1 MNLSTLQKI
10 AMNVSCNRWNNE
22 FVEHEEIGK
31 GGFASVFKAKN
42 YFDENLYAVKRIKLR
57 VRNMKGKID
66 EELERV
72 LNESKFLAR
81 VNHSNVLRYYNS
93 WLEISTK
100 TKPGAKTGS
109 KPKLYKSNTLDSDV
123 FASRLASIESIGD
136 FATRDSY
143 NTLNS
148 PRVIFDRGNSRMNS
162 GVFSFESCADP
173 VDPCEE
179 KLTNAIQ
186 DHPTLR
192 KASPPTKQQRT
203 IPGQPN
209 SILDA
214 FAMAIPED
222 EELDSIMMFIQTE
235 LCSETLT
242 DYIQARNQELSQTSR
257 KDPEGAQRLWKEYL
271 KEAICFGK
279 QILDGLSHI
288 HSHRII
294 HRDLKPQN
302 IFLNGKTCKIGDFG
316 LIKKNSSL
324 YNLDGSPKECL
335 NVEGWDNLKSP
346 QDKKNLSPKSMKS
359 CESKDEIFY
368 FTADDEVT
376 GNIGTKIYASPE
388 QWEGDKEKFDS
399 RADIYSLGII
409 FLLLFYPMS
418 TMMEQLRVISD
429 SKEGKF
435 PADLEKNLPNIAAI
449 IKKMMAHDPNERP
462 SIEAISLSLKL
473 PVEVITGVTGKVML
487 RREGSYTWSDKYF
500 KLVDDNLYIFK
511 KEQDK
516 KAESVYD
523 LSEWSLH
530 FRESGEKVEEEEVP
544 DEVDSKTKNE
554 GWIAIEDPLK
564 LGCEFKAENLE
575 KTVELFNTF
584 NRH

>member
-10 AMNVSCNRWNNE
+10 AMNVSCNRWKNE
-22 FVEHEEIGK
+22 FAEHEEIGK

-81 VNHSNVLRYYNS
+81 VNHPNVLRYYNS

-100 TKPGAKTGS
+100 SKPGAKPGT
-109 KPKLYKSNTLDSDV
+109 KPKFGKSDTLDSDA
-123 FASRLASIESIGD
+123 FTSRLASIDSFGD
-136 FATRDSY
+136 FPTKDSY
-143 NTLNS
+143 NVLNS
-148 PRVIFDRGNSRMNS
+148 PRMIFDRSDSRMNS
-162 GVFSFESCADP
+162 GVFSFENCADP
-173 VDPCEE
+173 VEPCEE
-179 KLTNAIQ
+179 KLATAIKE
-186 DHPTLR
+186 HPTLN
-192 KASPPTKQQRT
+192 KINPPTTNKPRN

-222 EELDSIMMFIQTE
+222 EELESLMMFIQTE
-235 LCSETLT
+235 LCSETLS
-242 DYIQARNQELSQTSR
+242 DYISARNEELS
-257 KDPEGAQRLWKEYL
+257 KLKGKNPEGYQRLWKEDL
-271 KEAICFGK
+271 KEALCFGK
-279 QILDGLSHI
+279 QILDGISHI
-288 HSHRII
+288 HSHHII

-302 IFLNGKTCKIGDFG
+302 IFINDKTCKIGDFG

-324 YNLDGSPKECL
+324 YNFDGSPKEL
-335 NVEGWDNLKSP
+335 MSQQSLESP
-346 QDKKNLSPKSMKS
+346 QKATILSQKSDVK
-359 CESKDEIFY
+359 EEIIY

-399 RADIYSLGII
+399 RADIYSLGVI
-409 FLLLFYPMS
+409 FLLLFHPMS
-418 TMMEQLRVISD
+418 TMMEQLRVIND

-435 PADLEKNLPNIAAI
+435 PVEFEKNLPNIAAVV
-449 IKKMMAHDPNERP
+449 KKMMSHDPNERP
-462 SIEAISLSLKL
+462 SIETISQSLKL
-473 PVEVITGVTGKVML
+473 PVEICTGLQGKMLL
-487 RREGSYTWSDKYF
+487 RREGSYTWSDKFF
-500 KLVDDNLYIFK
+500 KLIDYNLFIFK

-530 FRESGEKVEEEEVP
+530 FKAPGEEEKEKIS
-544 DEVDSKTKNE
+544 ENEKEKTNG

-564 LGCEFKAENLE
+564 LGCEFKADNLD
-575 KTVELFNTF
+575 KTVELFKTF
-584 NRH
+584 SRH

>member
-1 MNLSTLQKI
+1 
-10 AMNVSCNRWNNE
+10 
-22 FVEHEEIGK
+22 
-31 GGFASVFKAKN
+31 
-42 YFDENLYAVKRIKLR
+42 
-57 VRNMKGKID
+57 
-66 EELERV
+66 
-72 LNESKFLAR
+72 
-81 VNHSNVLRYYNS
+81 VN
-93 WLEISTK
+93 
-100 TKPGAKTGS
+100 
-109 KPKLYKSNTLDSDV
+109 
-123 FASRLASIESIGD
+123 
-136 FATRDSY
+136 
-143 NTLNS
+143 
-148 PRVIFDRGNSRMNS
+148 
-162 GVFSFESCADP
+162 
-173 VDPCEE
+173 PCEE

-186 DHPTLR
+186 ENPTLR
-192 KASPPTKQQRT
+192 KASPPTKQHRP

-242 DYIQARNQELSQTSR
+242 DYIQARNQELSKINR
-257 KDPEGAQRLWKEYL
+257 KDVEGYQRLWKEYL
-271 KEAICFGK
+271 KEAICFAK

-324 YNLDGSPKECL
+324 YNLDGSPKEGCFS
-335 NVEGWDNLKSP
+335 ESWDHIKSP
-346 QDKKNLSPKSMKS
+346 QDQKSHSPKSLKS
-359 CESKDEIFY
+359 CESNDEIFY

-429 SKEGKF
+429 SKEGRF

-449 IKKMMAHDPNERP
+449 IKKMMAHDPTERP
-462 SIEAISLSLKL
+462 SIEAISQSLKL

-487 RREGSYTWSDKYF
+487 RREGSFTWSDKFF
-500 KLVDDNLYIFK
+500 KLVDENLYIFK

-530 FRESGEKVEEEEVP
+530 LREPGEGEEVP
-544 DEVDSKTKNE
+544 ESDSDTKTKNE